1 MNKSTFAVAA
11 AAAVMLSAG
20 TALAQEPGTTTTTTT
35 TWSDTDGTQLSQTW
49 TTNHYAPV
57 AVASAPTVGMVLPP
71 TVAYY
76 PLPPTMNVP
85 DRDDYSYSVINNQ
98 PVVVE
103 RTTHRV
109 VHVWN
114 TP

>member
-1 MNKSTFAVAA
+1 MNRCSMAVVAA
-11 AAAVMLSAG
+11 TAVMLSAG
-20 TALAQEPGTTTTTTT
+20 ASLAQDPGATSTTTT
-35 TWSDTDGTQLSQTW
+35 TWTDADGNQLSQTW

-57 AVASAPTVGMVLPP
+57 AVQAAPTVGMVLPP
-71 TVAYY
+71 TVTYQR
-76 PLPPTMNVP
+76 LPETINVP
-85 DRDDYSYSVINNQ
+85 DRDNYAYSVINNQ

-109 VHVWN
+109 VHVWT